1 MLVVCKEQL
10 IFTVTSGALP
20 VVQLWA
26 ISEDVELRHNPISKT
41 CIELQIEIQ
50 CSKSMPTLIHQLSSF
65 SAKCHLQICLIQW
78 QVNGSEVNSD
88 LPQARIYLYMLYLA
102 ES

>member
-1 MLVVCKEQL
+1 MVCEEQRIL
-10 IFTVTSGALP
+10 ALTSGALP
-20 VVQLWA
+20 VVQPRA
-26 ISEDVELRHNPISKT
+26 VSEDVQLRPNPISET

-50 CSKSMPTLIHQLSSF
+50 CSKSMPTLIHQLSPF

-78 QVNGSEVNSD
+78 QVNGSEVSSD
-88 LPQARIYLYMLYLA
+88 LPQAGIYLNVLHLA